1 MLIQFDTPTN
11 LNGEELVAELNVIGV
26 EVTNRPLIDENKNL
40 WLNIAESDKDKVAS
54 IVAAHNGT
62 MIAPDVATVK
72 AALLARLGITAE
84 EAQLLLGGT
93 N

>member
-1 MLIQFDTPTN
+1 MLIQFDTPPN
-11 LNGEELVAELNVIGV
+11 LNGEELVAELKVIGV
-26 EVTNRPLIDENKNL
+26 EVTGRPLIDENKDL
-40 WLNIAESDKDKVAS
+40 WLNIAESDKDKAIP

-62 MIAPDVATVK
+62 VIAPDIATAR

-84 EAQLLLGGT
+84 EAQLLLGG